1 MKTAISI
8 PDRVFKG
15 ADKAARKL
23 GMSRSE
29 FYARA
34 IQAYLDAFQSEGVT
48 DALNLVYARESSKL
62 DPAVARMQRASV
74 PRERW

>member
-48 DALNLVYARESSKL
+48 DALNRVYARESSKL